1 MIAETCGEEGLGGG
15 SAFLETNF
23 PYVRRMA
30 VLIPGLSRPA
40 EVHGSVMCPVAMSP
54 LEEMAIKAVL

>member
-23 PYVRRMA
+23 PYHVRRRMT
-30 VLIPGLSRPA
+30 VLLLGLSRPA
-40 EVHGSVMCPVAMSP
+40 EVHGSVMCPIAMSP
-54 LEEMAIKAVL
+54 LEGWP